1 MYHVTTD
8 EESDE
13 QIAALPSA
21 ALPALAEARVLLEV
35 DPWAGDPD
43 SRHNPEAPLRGL
55 AFGAAGLCR
64 VATWGASAGRRSP
77 GGPRRRTLRR
87 AGKAGSASRS

>member
-21 ALPALAEARVLLEV
+21 ALPALAKARVLLEV
-35 DPWAGDPD
+35 DPWAGDPY

-55 AFGAAGLCR
+55 AFGAAGLIVYLILEDQRR
-64 VATWGASAGRRSP
+64 VDLVRVLWADM
-77 GGPRRRTLRR
+77 
-87 AGKAGSASRS
+87 